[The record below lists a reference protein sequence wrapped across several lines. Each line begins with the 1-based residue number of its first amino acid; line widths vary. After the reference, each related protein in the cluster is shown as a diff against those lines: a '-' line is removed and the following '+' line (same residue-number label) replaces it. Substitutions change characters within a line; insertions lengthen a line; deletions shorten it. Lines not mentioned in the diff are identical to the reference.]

1 MHKSSYLKMQYFK
14 ETYLNPNEELKI
26 LDIGSFDKDGNY
38 NYGLILN
45 EKKWTYH
52 GLDLKQGNN
61 IDIVV
66 ENAYDWEDEIED
78 ETYDMTEIFKMK
90 SNLVEENKN
99 ELIKKLNETYDL
111 VISGQAF
118 EHIEFFWL
126 TLEQVKRV
134 LKPGGLFFLIV
145 PSTGPVHKNPY
156 DCYRFNENAM
166 KAMAKYI
173 NFRVIEYGT
182 NFDKISD
189 PWYDTFLVA
198 KKSES
203 ADIQDLE
210 HKMDSLERKVDILM
224 KKLNI

>member
-14 ETYLNPNEELKI
+14 ETYLNPNDELKI

-78 ETYDMTEIFKMK
+78 
-90 SNLVEENKN
+90 
-99 ELIKKLNETYDL
+99 ETYDL

-203 ADIQDLE
+203 TDIDDLE

>member
-78 ETYDMTEIFKMK
+78 
-90 SNLVEENKN
+90 
-99 ELIKKLNETYDL
+99 ETYDL

-203 ADIQDLE
+203 TDIDDLE

>member
-1 MHKSSYLKMQYFK
+1 MHKSSYMKMQYFK
-14 ETYLNPNEELKI
+14 DTYLNPNDELKI

-45 EKKWTYH
+45 EKNWTYQ
-52 GLDLKQGNN
+52 GLDMRPGNN

-66 ENAYDWEDEIED
+66 ENPYYWEEI
-78 ETYDMTEIFKMK
+78 K
-90 SNLVEENKN
+90 SES
-99 ELIKKLNETYDL
+99 YDL

-126 TLEQVKRV
+126 TLEEIKRV

-173 NFRVIEYGT
+173 NLQVIEFGT
-182 NFDKISD
+182 NFDEISD
-189 PWYDTFLVA
+189 PWYDSFLVA
-198 KKSES
+198 RKSHTTGL
-203 ADIQDLE
+203 DDLNQ
-210 HKMDSLERKVDILM
+210 KMDSLEHKVDLLM
-224 KKLNI
+224 KKLNIE

>member
-14 ETYLNPNEELKI
+14 ETYLNPNDELKI

-52 GLDLKQGNN
+52 GLDLKPGNN

-78 ETYDMTEIFKMK
+78 
-90 SNLVEENKN
+90 
-99 ELIKKLNETYDL
+99 ETYDL

-173 NFRVIEYGT
+173 NLRVIEYGT

-198 KKSES
+198 KKSENT
-203 ADIQDLE
+203 DIDDLE

>member
-78 ETYDMTEIFKMK
+78 ETYD
-90 SNLVEENKN
+90 
-99 ELIKKLNETYDL
+99 L

-173 NFRVIEYGT
+173 NLRVIEYGT

-198 KKSES
+198 KKSENT
-203 ADIQDLE
+203 DIDDLE

>member
-14 ETYLNPNEELKI
+14 ETYLNPNDELKI

-78 ETYDMTEIFKMK
+78 
-90 SNLVEENKN
+90 
-99 ELIKKLNETYDL
+99 ETYDL

-203 ADIQDLE
+203 TNIDDLE

>member
-78 ETYDMTEIFKMK
+78 
-90 SNLVEENKN
+90 
-99 ELIKKLNETYDL
+99 ETYDL

-203 ADIQDLE
+203 TDIQDLE

-224 KKLNI
+224 NKLNI

>member
-14 ETYLNPNEELKI
+14 DTYLNPDDELKI
-26 LDIGSFDKDGNY
+26 LDIGSFDKGGNY
-38 NYGLILN
+38 NYGIILN
-45 EKKWTYH
+45 EDNWTYH
-52 GLDLKQGNN
+52 GLDLQPGNN

-66 ENAYDWEDEIED
+66 ENPYDWQDEIED
-78 ETYDMTEIFKMK
+78 
-90 SNLVEENKN
+90 
-99 ELIKKLNETYDL
+99 ETYDL

-134 LKPGGLFFLIV
+134 LKPGGMFFLIV

-173 NFRVIEYGT
+173 NLKVIEYGT

-198 KKSES
+198 KKSDNTE
-203 ADIQDLE
+203 IGDLE
-210 HKMDSLERKVDILM
+210 QKMDSLERKVDILM

>member
-14 ETYLNPNEELKI
+14 ETYLNPNKELKI

-78 ETYDMTEIFKMK
+78 
-90 SNLVEENKN
+90 
-99 ELIKKLNETYDL
+99 ETYDL

-173 NFRVIEYGT
+173 NLRVIEYGT

-198 KKSES
+198 KKSENT
-203 ADIQDLE
+203 DIQDLE

>member
-1 MHKSSYLKMQYFK
+1 MQYFK

-78 ETYDMTEIFKMK
+78 
-90 SNLVEENKN
+90 
-99 ELIKKLNETYDL
+99 ETYDL

-198 KKSES
+198 KKSENT
-203 ADIQDLE
+203 DIQDLE

>member
-52 GLDLKQGNN
+52 GLDLKPGNN

-78 ETYDMTEIFKMK
+78 
-90 SNLVEENKN
+90 
-99 ELIKKLNETYDL
+99 ETYDL

-173 NFRVIEYGT
+173 NLRVIEYGT

-189 PWYDTFLVA
+189 PWYDSFVIA
-198 KKSES
+198 RKPGPGSKG
-203 ADIQDLE
+203 DLE
-210 HKMDSLERKVDILM
+210 NRMDDIEQKMDLILE
-224 KKLNI
+224 KLQG

>member
-78 ETYDMTEIFKMK
+78 ETYD
-90 SNLVEENKN
+90 
-99 ELIKKLNETYDL
+99 L

-173 NFRVIEYGT
+173 NLRVIEYGT

-198 KKSES
+198 KKSENT
-203 ADIQDLE
+203 DIDDLE

-224 KKLNI
+224 NKLNI

>member
-78 ETYDMTEIFKMK
+78 
-90 SNLVEENKN
+90 
-99 ELIKKLNETYDL
+99 ETYDL

-198 KKSES
+198 KKSENT
-203 ADIQDLE
+203 DIDDLE
-210 HKMDSLERKVDILM
+210 HKMNSLERKVDILM

>member
-52 GLDLKQGNN
+52 GLDLKPGNN

-78 ETYDMTEIFKMK
+78 
-90 SNLVEENKN
+90 
-99 ELIKKLNETYDL
+99 ETYDL

-173 NFRVIEYGT
+173 NLRVIEYGT

-189 PWYDTFLVA
+189 PWYDNFLVA

-203 ADIQDLE
+203 TDIQDLE